1 MSQDTPFLAGSI
13 AQDLQGREFP
23 CPLCGM
29 GLEIRLTRKQKPY
42 CVCNSCGNQ
51 IFFRGK
57 TGIRRLR
64 ELINTR
70 RLIVGI
76 ESETDKALV
85 LYNHIQQLRGRKKLL
100 EEKQGIIFPDKALE
114 ATIRAVDK
122 EIERVQGELEKLAS
136 VPRREENK

>member
-1 MSQDTPFLAGSI
+1 MSQDTPFLGGSI

-70 RLIVGI
+70 RLIVGN

-85 LYNHIQQLRGRKKLL
+85 LFNHIQQLRGRKKLL

-136 VPRREENK
+136 VPRQEENK